1 MLQKTRELD
10 EIVKYFNESK
20 NSNKAGNRSIEEIGN
35 LKEKVKQQ
43 EAELDDQE
51 DRFKQLKYRCKELE
65 SVAQDGKERAKY
77 Y

>member
-35 LKEKVKQQ
+35 LKEKVKQ
-43 EAELDDQE
+43 
-51 DRFKQLKYRCKELE
+51 
-65 SVAQDGKERAKY
+65 
-77 Y
+77 